1 MNWWGYSADQM
12 RWLAE
17 DALNTDKN
25 VIFVSHMGIDKE
37 TNCYNTNIRFGAEL
51 RSIISAYQKG
61 ESYTATLKDYWGN
74 SVPVSADF
82 SSHGRILSYQFGH
95 MHIEASLYSEDID
108 LWQISTSSANVDQ
121 TGVQTEEALMSG
133 TANVKTLPWRVFTRK
148 LGTESEACFSVMSV
162 SADRIYRYAVGV
174 GNDELMILPQ

>member
-1 MNWWGYSADQM
+1 MSSLKIRSWTMPVAAFMLPGSNAGMNWWGYSADQM

-121 TGVQTEEALMSG
+121 ANVQTEEALS
-133 TANVKTLPWRVFTRK
+133 
-148 LGTESEACFSVMSV
+148 CFLCRPLFQMPM
-162 SADRIYRYAVGV
+162 G
-174 GNDELMILPQ
+174 

>member
-1 MNWWGYSADQM
+1 
-12 RWLAE
+12 
-17 DALNTDKN
+17 
-25 VIFVSHMGIDKE
+25 MGIDLD
-37 TNCYNTNIRFGAEL
+37 TNSGGKTTYAGYGDKL
-51 RSIISAYQKG
+51 RDIMEAYHNKTV
-61 ESYTATLKDYWGN
+61 YADDDIT
-74 SVPVSADF
+74 ADF
-82 SSHGRILSYQFGH
+82 TSYSGKILSYQFGH
-95 MHIEASLYSEDID
+95 IHVELTHYSEDID

-121 TGVQTEEALMSG
+121 TSVQTEEALMSG